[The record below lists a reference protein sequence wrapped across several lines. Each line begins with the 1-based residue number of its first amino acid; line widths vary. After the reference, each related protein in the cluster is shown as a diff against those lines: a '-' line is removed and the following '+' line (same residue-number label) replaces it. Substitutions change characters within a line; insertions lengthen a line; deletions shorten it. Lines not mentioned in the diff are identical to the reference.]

1 MPSQNSGS
9 LSAAGTRGRRRGR
22 REGTLAWPAAAT
34 SYVVFSAM
42 QAAANLDDKR
52 IRGGPSRA
60 VDGHR
65 DVPSDGREV
74 GATVIT

>member
-1 MPSQNSGS
+1 MPGQNSGS

-22 REGTLAWPAAAT
+22 REGTLAWSAAWSAAAT

-60 VDGHR
+60 APNAFCVF
-65 DVPSDGREV
+65 SY
-74 GATVIT
+74 